1 MTRTYKTVFITS
13 KSNLNRLFECNRIS
27 AQVWNDCLKLA
38 KEHDKQS
45 GKWISKTELQKL
57 TKGKYPIHSQSI
69 QAVVHKYIWA
79 RDAAKK
85 AREQGITTVKYPY
98 KQKKNFNTKWAKDGF
113 KIDENGKI
121 EWSLG

>member
-1 MTRTYKTVFITS
+1 LYI
-13 KSNLNRLFECNRIS
+13 NIS
-27 AQVWNDCLKLA
+27 
-38 KEHDKQS
+38 
-45 GKWISKTELQKL
+45 
-57 TKGKYPIHSQSI
+57 
-69 QAVVHKYIWA
+69 WA

-121 EWSLG
+121 EWSLGSYPHLHL